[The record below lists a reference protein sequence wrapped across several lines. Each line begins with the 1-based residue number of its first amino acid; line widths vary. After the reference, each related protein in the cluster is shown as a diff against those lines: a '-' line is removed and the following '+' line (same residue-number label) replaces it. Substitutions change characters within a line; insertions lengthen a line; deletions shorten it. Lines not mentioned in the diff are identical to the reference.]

1 MVAQCK
7 WGKECVFLAGFR
19 CKFMHKATDITD
31 LTVEVLAQRQLAT
44 ERKLCVLQHRLAPS
58 LLAVSAPNRALKL
71 LSIDLRPSYKPL
83 APFRHH
89 VPTFLP
95 LQRPRRPPPPSPE
108 RLSLLAPMN
117 SPGLMSLLPIT
128 FQSPHDLQP
137 ELQRTQLSPSTHSQ
151 IISSNSSVS
160 ATLLSSPAP
169 PTSPRAL
176 SNPQSTSGPSGEL
189 GAPGPD
195 KSAI

>member
-58 LLAVSAPNRALKL
+58 VTAGSSPDANRALKL
-71 LSIDLRPSYKPL
+71 LSIDLRRSYKPL

-89 VPTFLP
+89 VPTFPP
-95 LQRPRRPPPPSPE
+95 LQGPVARPP
-108 RLSLLAPMN
+108 L
-117 SPGLMSLLPIT
+117 
-128 FQSPHDLQP
+128 QSGYHY
-137 ELQRTQLSPSTHSQ
+137 
-151 IISSNSSVS
+151 
-160 ATLLSSPAP
+160 
-169 PTSPRAL
+169 
-176 SNPQSTSGPSGEL
+176 
-189 GAPGPD
+189 
-195 KSAI
+195 